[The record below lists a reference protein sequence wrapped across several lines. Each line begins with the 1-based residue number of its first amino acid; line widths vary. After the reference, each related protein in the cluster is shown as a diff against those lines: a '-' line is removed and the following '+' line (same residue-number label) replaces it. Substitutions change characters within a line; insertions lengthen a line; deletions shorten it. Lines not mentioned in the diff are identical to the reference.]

1 MSTDLE
7 IDFGLDEMLDQD
19 QDQEQEER
27 QQAPAWE
34 ALQRDD
40 FRSYLRFLGRHKLGR
55 AAIQLRFCALRTF
68 YRFLMRQGA
77 VDSSPIKNLALPK
90 VGKRLPKFLTPQ
102 QMADLLT
109 APLKLLPGPDAKP
122 PALSA
127 SWLTLRVFEDVPLG
141 AIGLWWNSAS
151 RRNLVL
157 GLAGGA
163 GVASLALVLP
173 LATGAAVLVVRGGFE
188 PGSVVFVFFCLA
200 AGALAEEIIFRGYV
214 LQVLVRGIGPWA
226 AVIPL
231 GVLFGLTHDF
241 NPGANALG
249 LLNTAGFGI
258 AFGYA
263 YLRSRDLWLPVGL
276 HFAWNL
282 TLVLFGTR
290 LSGNTIFVT
299 GREMTWR
306 AGALWSGGEYGPE
319 ASILTSLALIPLFV
333 FLWKAPIRRQYSPLM
348 DPTRENAK
356 CEPSPLPPS

>member
-1 MSTDLE
+1 MAGAGRQGTRENRAGGGARGFQALLRAVFAVMPDAQGSGALHV
-7 IDFGLDEMLDQD
+7 
-19 QDQEQEER
+19 DQEAGEWTTITGER
-27 QQAPAWE
+27 RPSGSNAMDKRKDPVRL
-34 ALQRDD
+34 ALRIIL
-40 FRSYLRFLGRHKLGR
+40 FAVTFLGVFLVSGPWLTWAFQKLAGS
-55 AAIQLRFCALRTF
+55 TF
-68 YRFLMRQGA
+68 AWLFA
-77 VDSSPIKNLALPK
+77 
-90 VGKRLPKFLTPQ
+90 
-102 QMADLLT
+102 
-109 APLKLLPGPDAKP
+109 
-122 PALSA
+122 ALSA